1 MCGGVNPH
9 SLTLWEWQALVW
21 NWNERH
27 AVGDDKTTDAGKL
40 PDREQALAAIAARKA
55 KC

>member
-1 MCGGVNPH
+1 MCGGVDP
-9 SLTLWEWQALVW
+9 SRLSLWEYQALVW
-21 NWNERH
+21 NWNDRH
-27 AVGDDKTTDAGKL
+27 ASPDDKTTDASKL

>member
-9 SLTLWEWQALVW
+9 SLTLWEWQALIW

-27 AVGDDKTTDAGKL
+27 ATPDEEATTGEL
-40 PDREQALAAIAARKA
+40 PDRDKALAAIAARKA